1 MKIYMRHLFV
11 LILFVV
17 FPNPGLGQPLQV
29 FIDSD
34 VNQKGQVD
42 LALTMKNTGSK
53 PVFHIQ
59 PMFHFH
65 HSMSMMTAIREI
77 GPGQSITLENDKH
90 PPVLRIGRYP
100 ISARVKYETLFE
112 GGERKTILHTDSF
125 YFKEPVQSQV
135 GGSIQS
141 SGGPA
146 SSNLKI
152 MIQNHSDSLKN
163 IRMMLL
169 LPPGM
174 IAEKFNGMMGFTL
187 RGNEK
192 KSFDVTVKRGGDL
205 NEDRFPVRLMVEYG
219 EMLKHYSGEIR
230 GVVQFSPSWYSAKY
244 FPHFTALV
252 VMGLIWIGF
261 YFRFYNSTIKRK
273 GNTNA

>member
-1 MKIYMRHLFV
+1 MGIYMCHLFV

-17 FPNPGLGQPLQV
+17 FPNSLLGQPLQV
-29 FIDSD
+29 IINSD
-34 VNQKGQVD
+34 VDQNGQVG

-53 PVFHIQ
+53 PLFHIQ

-65 HSMSMMTAIREI
+65 HSMSMMTAIREL
-77 GPGQSITLENDKH
+77 GPGQSISLENDKH
-90 PPVLRIGRYP
+90 PPVLRVGTYP
-100 ISARVKYETLFE
+100 ISAKVRYKTLFE
-112 GGERKTILHTDSF
+112 GGESKTILHTDSF
-125 YFKEPVQSQV
+125 YFEEPVKSQI

-163 IRMMLL
+163 VRMMLL

-174 IAEKFNGMMGFTL
+174 VAEKFNGMMGFTL
-187 RGNEK
+187 RSNEK
-192 KSFDVTVKRGGDL
+192 KNFDVTVKRGSDL
-205 NEDRFPVRLMVEYG
+205 DEDRFPVRLIVEYG
-219 EMLKHYSGEIR
+219 EMLKHYSGEIK
-230 GVVQFSPSWYSAKY
+230 GVMQFSPSWYSAKY

-252 VMGLIWIGF
+252 VMGLIWMGF
-261 YFRFYNSTIKRK
+261 YFRFYISPLNKK

>member
-11 LILFVV
+11 LIFLVA
-17 FPNPGLGQPLQV
+17 FPNQVLGQSLQV
-29 FIDSD
+29 LINSD
-34 VNQKGQVD
+34 VNQDGQVG
-42 LALTMKNTGSK
+42 LALSMKNTGSK

-65 HSMSMMTAIREI
+65 HSMSMMTVIREL

-90 PPVLRIGRYP
+90 PPVLRVGRYP
-100 ISARVKYETLFE
+100 ISAMVKYKTLFE
-112 GGERKTILHTDSF
+112 GGESKTILHTDSF
-125 YFKEPVQSQV
+125 YFEEPVKSQV
-135 GGSIQS
+135 AGSIQS
-141 SGGPA
+141 SGGSA
-146 SSNLKI
+146 SSNLRI
-152 MIQNHSDSLKN
+152 MIQNNSDSLKN

-174 IAEKFNGMMGFTL
+174 VAEKFNGMMGFTL

-192 KSFDVTVKRGGDL
+192 KNFDVTVKRGGDL
-205 NEDRFPVRLMVEYG
+205 DEDRFPVRLMVEYG

-230 GVVQFSPSWYSAKY
+230 GVMQFSPSWYSAKY
-244 FPHFTALV
+244 MPHFTALV
-252 VMGLIWIGF
+252 VLGLILIGF
-261 YFRFYNSTIKRK
+261 YFRFYNSPLNKK

>member
-1 MKIYMRHLFV
+1 MRHLFV
-11 LILFVV
+11 LILLVV
-17 FPNPGLGQPLQV
+17 FPNPVLGQPLQV
-29 FIDSD
+29 FVDSD
-34 VNQKGQVD
+34 VDGNGQVG
-42 LALTMKNTGSK
+42 LALTMENTGSK

-65 HSMSMMTAIREI
+65 HSMSMMTAIREL
-77 GPGQSITLENDKH
+77 GPGQSVTLENDKH

-100 ISARVKYETLFE
+100 ISAMVKYKTLLE
-112 GGERKTILHTDSF
+112 GGESKAILHTDSF
-125 YFKEPVQSQV
+125 YFEEPVQSQV

-141 SGGPA
+141 SGGPV

-152 MIQNHSDSLKN
+152 MVQNHSDSLKN
-163 IRMMLL
+163 IRMMLF

-174 IAEKFNGMMGFTL
+174 VAEEFNGMMGFTL
-187 RGNEK
+187 RGKEK
-192 KSFDVTVKRGGDL
+192 KNFDVTVKRGGNLD
-205 NEDRFPVRLMVEYG
+205 EDRFPVRLMVEYG

-230 GVVQFSPSWYSAKY
+230 GVMQFSPSWYSAKY
-244 FPHFTALV
+244 LPHFTALV

-261 YFRFYNSTIKRK
+261 YFRFYNSPLNKK